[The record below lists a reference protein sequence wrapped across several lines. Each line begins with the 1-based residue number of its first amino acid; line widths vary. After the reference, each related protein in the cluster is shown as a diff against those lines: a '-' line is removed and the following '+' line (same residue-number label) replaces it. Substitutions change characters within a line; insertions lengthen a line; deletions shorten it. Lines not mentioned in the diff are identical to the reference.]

1 MTLGDV
7 AVDLTQEEWGLVGP
21 APKTLYQDVMLET
34 FGHLDIDLGDPARHH
49 CPAGT
54 GSRTTNDGQR
64 TLPRFLPR
72 MKEQT

>member
-34 FGHLDIDLGDPARHH
+34 FGHLDIVSEAVLYADLLLW
-49 CPAGT
+49 CPSTVGFT
-54 GSRTTNDGQR
+54 RLGVWDY
-64 TLPRFLPR
+64 
-72 MKEQT
+72 